1 MNAEVKAVTSD
12 AKSDTRLN
20 ILLTTLA
27 ATMLTRYLEAHY
39 GIKVSADD
47 AMEYVCAGLGAWHLL
62 VSGVAPYANRIFDH
76 FFPPK

>member
-1 MNAEVKAVTSD
+1 MPNEMKVAQAD
-12 AKSDTRLN
+12 AKSDTRINL
-20 ILLTTLA
+20 LLTTLA

-47 AMEYVCAGLGAWHLL
+47 AMEYICAGFGGWHLFA
-62 VSGVAPYANRIFDH
+62 SGVAPYANRIFDH